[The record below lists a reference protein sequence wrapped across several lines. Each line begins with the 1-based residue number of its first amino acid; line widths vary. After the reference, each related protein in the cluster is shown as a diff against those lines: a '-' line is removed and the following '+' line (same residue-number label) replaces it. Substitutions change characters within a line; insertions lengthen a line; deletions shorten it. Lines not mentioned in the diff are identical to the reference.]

1 MDLRATLKTLY
12 AERKR
17 VEREIARLE
26 ARQNTALAALGR
38 NPYDRGRKNMP
49 PEERLEVSRRMTA
62 FWKRWR
68 EQKPKT

>member
-17 VEREIARLE
+17 IEREIARLE
-26 ARQNTALAALGR
+26 ARQEAGLAALGR
-38 NPYDRGRKNMP
+38 NPYNRGRKIML

-62 FWKRWR
+62 YWAARR
-68 EQKPKT
+68 ASRAT